1 MKILKTLIRVYVDDL
16 DSSLSFY
23 ENLQFTKAQSRFGYP
38 EMKLE
43 LATVGDV
50 LLIAGSKE
58 ALKPFQHTNGTFLV
72 DSVEEFKMFVEQRG
86 GKTISGIKDVPTG
99 RNMTVEH
106 PDGAIIEYV
115 EHFKRDNTA
124 TAVEPSRIFN

>member
-1 MKILKTLIRVYVDDL
+1 MKILKTLIRVYIDDL
-16 DSSLSFY
+16 GPSLSFY
-23 ENLQFTKAQSRFGYP
+23 ESLMCTKFNSRFSYP

-50 LLIAGSKE
+50 LLIAGSEE

-72 DSVEEFKMFVEQRG
+72 DSVEEFKEFLEQRG

-99 RNMTVEH
+99 RNMTMQH
-106 PDGAIIEYV
+106 PDGAIFEYV
-115 EHFKRDNTA
+115 EHF
-124 TAVEPSRIFN
+124 